1 MSDALKKILSHQGFA
16 VLDGALATE
25 LEQKGADLHDPLWSA
40 KCLLEAP
47 ALIAEVHHDYLQA
60 GADVISSATY
70 QASEAG
76 FKARGLGSKQARAL
90 MQQGVALAVQVRDEY
105 WSPGNGAAAGQAVRH
120 KPLVAVS
127 MGPFGACLHDGSEY
141 HGNYD
146 AGWRE
151 VSIFHR
157 ERMLLLAEAGADLL
171 AFETIPSLPEA
182 EIIVELLEKYSGDLH
197 GLESWISFSCKD
209 DMHVSHGESFREAM
223 ELLASSAQLAAGGV
237 NCSAPAHIAG
247 LLRSTQGLDL
257 PWVVYP
263 NSGETWISQ
272 QNCWVGQGGTDFTIA
287 EWFGLGARL
296 LGGCCRTRPND
307 IAAIRSTLAGLG
319 KTSA

>member
-1 MSDALKKILSHQGFA
+1 MSDALKKILGQQGFV

-40 KCLLEAP
+40 KCLLESP
-47 ALIAEVHHDYLQA
+47 ALIAEVHHDYLRA

-76 FKARGLGSKQARAL
+76 FKARGLSTHQARAL
-90 MQQGVALAVQVRDEY
+90 MQQGVALAVQARDQF
-105 WSPGNGAAAGQAVRH
+105 WSPDENAGTGHAARH

-127 MGPFGACLHDGSEY
+127 MGPFGACLHNGSEY

-146 AGWRE
+146 ASWRE
-151 VSIFHR
+151 VGNFHR

-171 AFETIPSLPEA
+171 AFETIPSQPEA
-182 EIIVELLEKYSGDLH
+182 EIIVELLEKHASDLH

-209 DMHVSHGESFREAM
+209 SAHVSHGEPFREAM
-223 ELLASSAQLAAGGV
+223 EVLGSSGRVAAAGI
-237 NCSAPAHIAG
+237 NCSAPAHIRG
-247 LLRSTQGLDL
+247 LLQNVHGLEL
-257 PWVVYP
+257 PLVVYP

-272 QNCWVGQGGTDFTIA
+272 QNCWVGQGGTDFAIK
-287 EWFGLGARL
+287 EWFDLGARL
-296 LGGCCRTRPND
+296 LGGCCRTRPDD
-307 IAAIRSTLAGLG
+307 IAGIRNALAGHC
-319 KTSA
+319 KTIG